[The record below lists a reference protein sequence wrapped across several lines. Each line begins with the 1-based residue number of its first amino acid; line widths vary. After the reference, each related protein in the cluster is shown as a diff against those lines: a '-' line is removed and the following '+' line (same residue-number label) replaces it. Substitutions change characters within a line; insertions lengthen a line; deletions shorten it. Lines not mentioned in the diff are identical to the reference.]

1 MTFKDPFYGPEGC
14 VRFCFLLAAIMLG
27 LVWFASWLG
36 GVL

>member
-14 VRFCFLLAAIMLG
+14 VRFCFLLAAVAL
-27 LVWFASWLG
+27 LLSFVVSLTG